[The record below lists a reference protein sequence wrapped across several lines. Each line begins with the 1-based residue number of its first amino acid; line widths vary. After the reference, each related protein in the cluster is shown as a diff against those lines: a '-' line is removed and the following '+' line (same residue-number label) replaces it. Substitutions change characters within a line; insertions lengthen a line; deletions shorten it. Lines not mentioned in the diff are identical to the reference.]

1 MSQQKRIEII
11 MKRLK
16 KAIRNIYYAI
26 SSVRFGK
33 GSIFFIAMTC
43 LFLPLAL
50 LEKYEIWILK
60 CHYNPFSKDGYF
72 WFYSTVAQA
81 MAALFGIGGMFAA
94 YILQIINNRLKDS
107 INDARDSVSNLL
119 GHYYRMDREFLFNLK
134 EAIRLPEDYKL
145 DQLDVP
151 KLISALSNIQSWEE
165 IKSLTI
171 GPFITVMKF
180 MTSVILL
187 SLLALLFS
195 SDLSKLTFGFIFGLF
210 LLLLIF
216 ATVLKMFRFVSAALR
231 GK

>member
-1 MSQQKRIEII
+1 

-16 KAIRNIYYAI
+16 KAIVKIYHAI
-26 SSVRFGK
+26 TSVRFGK

-50 LEKYEIWILK
+50 LEKHEIWILK
-60 CHYNPFSKDGYF
+60 FHYNPFSKDDYF

-94 YILQIINNRLKDS
+94 YILQITNNNLKDS
-107 INDARDSVSNLL
+107 
-119 GHYYRMDREFLFNLK
+119 LK
-134 EAIRLPEDYKL
+134 EARAEIEFHRPSYDTLDMIKLNDSEFLSKLEDVIKSPGTYGLKPDEVSIL
-145 DQLDVP
+145 QNHQ
-151 KLISALSNIQSWEE
+151 SNIKSGK
-165 IKSLTI
+165 ILKSLII
-171 GPFITVMKF
+171 GAFKTVMKF

-187 SLLALLFS
+187 SLIALLFS

-216 ATVLKMFRFVSAALR
+216 ATVLKMVRFVQGSIR
-231 GK
+231 G